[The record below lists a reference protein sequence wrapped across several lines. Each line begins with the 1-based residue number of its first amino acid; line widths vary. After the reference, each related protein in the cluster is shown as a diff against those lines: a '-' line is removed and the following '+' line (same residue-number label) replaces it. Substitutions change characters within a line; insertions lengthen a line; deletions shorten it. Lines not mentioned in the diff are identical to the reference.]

1 MYSANVN
8 KNNRKLPVEMLI
20 MLNFIRRQVIK
31 TEITENQYVICMK
44 QTTFMASDCETGGK
58 NKIFS
63 VKIKNPS

>member
-44 QTTFMASDCETGGK
+44 QT
-58 NKIFS
+58 KIRFS
-63 VKIKNPS
+63 QSKLRILLSIGPMINIR